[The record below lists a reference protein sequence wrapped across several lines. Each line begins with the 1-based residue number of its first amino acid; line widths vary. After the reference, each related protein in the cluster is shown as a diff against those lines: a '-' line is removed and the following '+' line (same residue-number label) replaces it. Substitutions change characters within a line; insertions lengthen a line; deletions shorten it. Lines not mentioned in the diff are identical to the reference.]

1 MNFSIITDGFYEHGT
16 GVEKNSDNCKKNYF
30 IEHLTF

>member
-16 GVEKNSDNCKKNYF
+16 SVEKNSDNCKKIILLN
-30 IEHLTF
+30 T